1 MNNLKY
7 ITSCLVLFFLLLSE
21 GIQAQFYIEFN
32 TGYAAAMYFPDYN
45 RFENRLPSTYTNF
58 NSIENIDTTTYVC
71 NRFNMGNGMLFSTE
85 FGFAFTEKFE
95 VSLNSQYI
103 NNKDIRFFY
112 KPFIQEQNTE
122 SFYEEEGCSSQYN
135 LNVSNA
141 YYGRRLSFTPK
152 ISYNIIH
159 SDKLKFQAG
168 LGISLSYLKL
178 FKESNKDFHI
188 VESSYNYSGE
198 RIEKEKQFI
207 SYSKNNRINSYISLA
222 VYYKLNPKLEIKI
235 CSEYNSFLVGK
246 FSGGTQY
253 YYSRYYEVDGEVIED
268 IEDNKL
274 VSNQSLIEQYANFN
288 ALNVLV
294 GLKVNLGVK
303 N

>member
-45 RFENRLPSTYTNF
+45 RFKNRLPSTYTNF
-58 NSIENIDTTTYVC
+58 NSIENIDTTTYVY

-122 SFYEEEGCSSQYN
+122 SFYE
-135 LNVSNA
+135 
-141 YYGRRLSFTPK
+141 
-152 ISYNIIH
+152 
-159 SDKLKFQAG
+159 
-168 LGISLSYLKL
+168 
-178 FKESNKDFHI
+178 
-188 VESSYNYSGE
+188 
-198 RIEKEKQFI
+198 
-207 SYSKNNRINSYISLA
+207 
-222 VYYKLNPKLEIKI
+222 
-235 CSEYNSFLVGK
+235 
-246 FSGGTQY
+246 
-253 YYSRYYEVDGEVIED
+253 
-268 IEDNKL
+268 
-274 VSNQSLIEQYANFN
+274 
-288 ALNVLV
+288 
-294 GLKVNLGVK
+294 
-303 N
+303 

>member
-1 MNNLKY
+1 M
-7 ITSCLVLFFLLLSE
+7 
-21 GIQAQFYIEFN
+21 
-32 TGYAAAMYFPDYN
+32 
-45 RFENRLPSTYTNF
+45 
-58 NSIENIDTTTYVC
+58 
-71 NRFNMGNGMLFSTE
+71 
-85 FGFAFTEKFE
+85 
-95 VSLNSQYI
+95 
-103 NNKDIRFFY
+103 
-112 KPFIQEQNTE
+112 
-122 SFYEEEGCSSQYN
+122 
-135 LNVSNA
+135 NVSNA

-268 IEDNKL
+268 IEDNKP

-294 GLKVNLGVK
+294 GLRVNLGVK
-303 N
+303 S